1 MANEDPNSL
10 NWTLA
15 GTPAVD
21 IRTIPGL
28 SGYLLADGA
37 LVSSVP
43 FDATTSDTV
52 GTMFLEVPLLSGRD
66 LFDFGFSLQGGDEY
80 LSFASS
86 VLRPAATVPRLSSG
100 SNTVP
105 IGATGYVQWYRVPEA
120 SRLTMSGQTDW
131 KLFDD
136 NLSMVDSGGERLSR
150 SRPRPVPTSRYSGQ
164 RAARPPSQS
173 TER

>member
-1 MANEDPNSL
+1 M
-10 NWTLA
+10 
-15 GTPAVD
+15 
-21 IRTIPGL
+21 